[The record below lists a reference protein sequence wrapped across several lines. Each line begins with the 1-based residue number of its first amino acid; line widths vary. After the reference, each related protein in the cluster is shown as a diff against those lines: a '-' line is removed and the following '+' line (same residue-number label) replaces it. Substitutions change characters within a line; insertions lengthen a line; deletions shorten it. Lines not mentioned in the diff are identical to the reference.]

1 MSSAELTALKAD
13 ERIHEVR
20 GMWRM
25 ERTGEGRYRPRV
37 YLIADGNAVIAEAA
51 LDFPTLDAGR
61 MLAATI
67 TNLIHQ
73 QPAEI
78 LRPA

>member
-1 MSSAELTALKAD
+1 MSSAMSTALEAG
-13 ERIHEVR
+13 RQIHEVR
-20 GMWRM
+20 GVWRM

-37 YLIADGNAVIAEAA
+37 YLIADGHTVIAEAA
-51 LDFPTLDAGR
+51 LDFPTLEAGR